1 MLELTEPMISVRQ
14 ISKSFGALDVL
25 KGMSFDVR
33 KGTTSV
39 LLGRSGSGKSTMLR
53 CLNLLEYWHS
63 GTIEIDGK
71 VIEAAGADARPKGW
85 RTRDEIAL
93 RRRVGMVFQQFNL
106 FPHLTALQNVLV
118 GPLRLL
124 KMSRSESQ
132 DLALSLLAEVGLAEK
147 RDVYPAFLSGGQQ
160 QRVAIARALAMRPDV
175 LLLDE
180 VTSALDPELVG
191 EVLEVIIGLKARGL
205 TMVCVTH
212 EMHFAGDVADEV
224 LFMEAGSVV
233 ERGTPLQ
240 VLQDPQT
247 AQMQRFLS
255 RFHRGRGPGHGA
267 DANQ

>member
-1 MLELTEPMISVRQ
+1 MISVRQ
-14 ISKSFGALDVL
+14 LHKSFGALNVL
-25 KGMSFDVR
+25 NNMSFDVQ

-53 CLNLLEYWHS
+53 CLNLLEYWQS
-63 GTIEIDGK
+63 GTVEIDGK
-71 VIEAAGADARPKGW
+71 LIEGGRGDARPKGW
-85 RTRDEIAL
+85 RSQDETAL

-106 FPHLTALQNVLV
+106 FPHLTALENVLV

-124 KMSRSESQ
+124 KLSKSESH
-132 DLALSLLAEVGLAEK
+132 DLALSLLADVGLAEK

-160 QRVAIARALAMRPDV
+160 QRVAIARALAMRPHV

-191 EVLEVIIGLKARGL
+191 EVLEVIIGLKTRGL

-212 EMHFAGDVADEV
+212 EMHFADDVADEV
-224 LFMEAGSVV
+224 LFMEAGTIV
-233 ERGTPLQ
+233 ERGPPNR
-240 VLQDPQT
+240 VLHDPQT

-255 RFHRGRGPGHGA
+255 RFHRGREL
-267 DANQ
+267 NQRA